1 MALTHASLQ
10 PLLDQ
15 LQGEGTMVSCYAD
28 LSIIPGVPRWP
39 GLFKAKTGALK
50 ELFTGD
56 QRSWQQIEQN
66 LAAIGRA
73 LEAPEARNARSMAVF
88 SALQRGFFQCYP
100 LDVPVENELVV
111 HEAPYLVPLLM
122 ALHRQREYLVVLTDT
137 HRGRLYTATVGNVRL
152 LQEIQEEVPSRQH
165 SVGER
170 WGKEQAT
177 IARYR
182 ENCILHYHK
191 DLVGLIEKAWAEQP
205 FQGILLFGEHEI
217 LEHLRKRLP
226 ARLAA
231 QVVHEGAHAWTDKP
245 LAVAEAVRA
254 TLADVE
260 QVRDKRLLEGLE
272 DRLSQ
277 GHAIAAGPGAVIEAL
292 QSGRVGCRGY
302 GYLVLGPD
310 PREAVARCTA
320 CRSLFVQ
327 MPSSCPRCQAPC
339 VDANLWEEI
348 LLLAWRHDI
357 AVHGVK
363 SNESLARCDGIAA
376 VLTTS
381 TEAHTTTAHQGV
393 LV

>member
-205 FQGILLFGEHEI
+205 FQGI
-217 LEHLRKRLP
+217 
-226 ARLAA
+226 
-231 QVVHEGAHAWTDKP
+231 V
-245 LAVAEAVRA
+245 
-254 TLADVE
+254 
-260 QVRDKRLLEGLE
+260 
-272 DRLSQ
+272 LS
-277 GHAIAAGPGAVIEAL
+277 VNTRSWNT
-292 QSGRVGCRGY
+292 SGNGCRRDWRPRSFTRERTP
-302 GYLVLGPD
+302 GPTSPSRW
-310 PREAVARCTA
+310 PRPSERLWPMWNRSATSA
-320 CRSLFVQ
+320 C
-327 MPSSCPRCQAPC
+327 
-339 VDANLWEEI
+339 WKG
-348 LLLAWRHDI
+348 WRI
-357 AVHGVK
+357 A
-363 SNESLARCDGIAA
+363 
-376 VLTTS
+376 
-381 TEAHTTTAHQGV
+381 
-393 LV
+393 